1 MGYAFLLAQD
11 GKSKKHT
18 MQDVIVIVGG
28 LSGLTIAYQFSSQH
42 RLGPC
47 LTLRV

>member
-1 MGYAFLLAQD
+1 MGYAFLLAKD

-18 MQDVIVIVGG
+18 MQDMIVIVGG

-47 LTLRV
+47 LRLRI

>member
-18 MQDVIVIVGG
+18 MQDVIVGG
-28 LSGLTIAYQFSSQH
+28 LSGLTIAYQLSSQQL
-42 RLGPC
+42 LGPC
-47 LTLRV
+47 LRLRI

>member
-18 MQDVIVIVGG
+18 MQDVIVGG
-28 LSGLTIAYQFSSQH
+28 LNGLTIAYQFSSQQ

-47 LTLRV
+47 LMLRV

>member
-18 MQDVIVIVGG
+18 MQDVIVGG
-28 LSGLTIAYQFSSQH
+28 LSGLTIAYQLSSHQL
-42 RLGPC
+42 LGPC
-47 LTLRV
+47 LMLRV

>member
-18 MQDVIVIVGG
+18 MQDVIVGG
-28 LSGLTIAYQFSSQH
+28 LSGLTIAYQLSSQQL
-42 RLGPC
+42 LGPC
-47 LTLRV
+47 LTLRI